1 MIILRLT
8 KMEKYNLR
16 LMERPQIVV
25 ANKMDMPDAEEN
37 LKEFKEKLD
46 NEEALIFPISAL
58 TRQGL
63 DQLLFAVVDLL
74 ETTPEF
80 PMHEIAEED
89 ENRSVLYK
97 HELKRQTFKIT
108 RDDDGAYVLSGYT
121 LERLFKMTDFN
132 FDQSVRKFA
141 RQMRGMGI
149 DDALRER
156 GAKDGDTVRIL
167 DFEFEFIE

>member
-1 MIILRLT
+1 
-8 KMEKYNLR
+8 
-16 LMERPQIVV
+16 
-25 ANKMDMPDAEEN
+25 MDMPDAEEN
-37 LKEFKEKLD
+37 LKQFKEKLD
-46 NEEALIFPISAL
+46 DEDALIFPISAI

-63 DQLLFAVVDLL
+63 INCYLPLLICLKQRLSFQCMKLKKR
-74 ETTPEF
+74 
-80 PMHEIAEED
+80 D

-97 HELKRQTFKIT
+97 HEAETADFKIT
-108 RDDDGAYVLSGYT
+108 RDDDGAFVLSGYT
-121 LERLFKMTDFN
+121 IERLFKMTDFN

-167 DFEFEFIE
+167 NFEFEFIE